1 MRSGKRKG
9 QQDIKENINSKV
21 IIMDVVKASDEG
33 GEDWSSCS
41 PARPRGCVECVA

>member
-9 QQDIKENINSKV
+9 QQDIKEDFNGEV
-21 IIMDVVKASDEG
+21 IILDAVKASDEG
-33 GEDWSSCS
+33 GEDRSSCS